1 MSDPVFVVLFVV
13 ELAIIVGL
21 YQHYFGVKDRDRD
34 DENDG

>member
-1 MSDPVFVVLFVV
+1 MNDIVFVVLFVV

-21 YQHYFGVKDRDRD
+21 CQHYFGDKDRDRD